1 MAYHTLLFLL
11 VFLPLVLLIYQIMP
25 RKFRPAVLLAAG
37 YAFFFSFSRFLF
49 VYLIGATIVMYAAG
63 LLVDRMQQRFK
74 EQKKGMERAAVKTLK
89 KRVTARERWVVAG
102 GVVLLVGVLTVVK
115 YYNFFAQ
122 NLTELLHLFSIEG
135 GLKTVTFLQ
144 PIGISFYTLQAVS
157 YIVDVYEGKIR
168 ADRNFGRVALYM
180 AFFPQI
186 MEGPIARYEQTAADL
201 WQGAPLSYRNV
212 SMGAQRI
219 LWGLFKKIVIADRL
233 NVVVADIFTYYQ
245 NYDGAI
251 LALGAVAYTT
261 QLYNEFSGC
270 MDIVIGTA
278 EMFGVTLPEN
288 FRQPFLS
295 RNVSEFW
302 RRWHVTLGAWLKDY
316 IFYPV
321 SLSGWVKKLGN
332 RTKERFGKHGA
343 KIVVSAAALFPV
355 WLINGLWHGPQ
366 WSYIFFGMYYF
377 VLIMAG
383 IVFEPLTARFHERH
397 QNLAAHKGFMVFQ
410 IVRTTILVVIGEL
423 FFRAPGPRQ
432 GLVMLKQILTNFH
445 ISALFSAPMAELG
458 LDIHDAVLI
467 FVAVAIVFA
476 VGMLHEKGVH
486 IRERIEKFP
495 TPLRWCSYYAMI
507 LGNLI
512 FGAYGDGY
520 LEVDLIYANF

>member
-11 VFLPLVLLIYQIMP
+11 VFLPLVLLIYQTMP

-74 EQKKGMERAAVKTLK
+74 EQKKGMERDAVKALK

-102 GVVLLVGVLTVVK
+102 GVVLLVGVLAVVK

-186 MEGPIARYEQTAADL
+186 MEGPIARYEQTAAAL
-201 WQGAPLSYRNV
+201 WQGTPLSYRNL

-233 NVVVADIFTYYQ
+233 NVVVSDIFTYYQ
-245 NYDGAI
+245 NYDGSI

-278 EMFGVTLPEN
+278 EMFGVALPEN

-295 RNVSEFW
+295 KNVSEFW

-332 RTKERFGKHGA
+332 RAKERFGKHGA

-383 IVFEPLTARFHERH
+383 IVLEPLTARFHERH
-397 QNLAAHKGFMVFQ
+397 QRLAAHKGFMVFQ

-423 FFRAPGPRQ
+423 FFRAPGPKQ

-467 FVAVAIVFA
+467 FAAVGIVFA
-476 VGMLHEKGVH
+476 VGLLHEKGIH
-486 IRERIEKFP
+486 IRERIEKLP
-495 TPLRWCSYYAMI
+495 TPIRWCSYYALI

>member
-1 MAYHTLLFLL
+1 MAYHTLLYLL
-11 VFLPLVLLIYQIMP
+11 VFLPLVLILYQFVP
-25 RKFRPAVLLAAG
+25 GKFRPAVLLAAG
-37 YAFFFSFSRFLF
+37 YVFFFSFSRLLF
-49 VYLIGATIVMYAAG
+49 FYLIGATVVMYTAG
-63 LLVDRMQQRFK
+63 LLLDGMQQRFK
-74 EQKKGMERAAVKTLK
+74 EQKKGMERVEVKALK
-89 KRVTARERWVVAG
+89 KRVTARERWIVAG
-102 GVVLLVGVLTVVK
+102 GVVLLVGVLAVVK

-122 NLTELLHLFSIEG
+122 NLTELLHLFSVQG
-135 GLKTVTFLQ
+135 GLKTITFLQ

-168 ADRNFGRVALYM
+168 AERNFGRAALYM

-186 MEGPIARYEQTAADL
+186 MEGPIARYEQTAAAL
-201 WQGAPLSYRNV
+201 WQGAPLSYRNL

-233 NVVVADIFTYYQ
+233 NVAVSDIFTYYQ

-278 EMFGVTLPEN
+278 EMFGIVLPEN

-295 RNVSEFW
+295 KNVSEFW
-302 RRWHVTLGAWLKDY
+302 RRWHMTLGAWLKDY
-316 IFYPV
+316 IFYPI

-343 KIVVSAAALFPV
+343 KIVVSVAALFPV
-355 WLINGLWHGPQ
+355 WLTNGLWHGPQ

-377 VLIMAG
+377 VLIMAS
-383 IVFEPLTARFHERH
+383 IAVEPLTARFHGRYQGLSSH
-397 QNLAAHKGFMVFQ
+397 PGYQVFQ
-410 IVRTTILVVIGEL
+410 IVRTTFLVIIGEL
-423 FFRAPGPRQ
+423 IFRSPGPTQ
-432 GLVMLKQILTNFH
+432 ALAMLKQIFTNFH
-445 ISALFSAPMAELG
+445 ISALFSAPMAEPG
-458 LDIHDAVLI
+458 LDLQDTALI
-467 FVAVAIVFA
+467 FVGVGIVFV
-476 VGMLHEKGVH
+476 VGLLHERGIH
-486 IRERIEKFP
+486 IRERVEKLP
-495 TPLRWCSYYAMI
+495 TPLRWLSYYALI
-507 LGNLI
+507 LGSLI